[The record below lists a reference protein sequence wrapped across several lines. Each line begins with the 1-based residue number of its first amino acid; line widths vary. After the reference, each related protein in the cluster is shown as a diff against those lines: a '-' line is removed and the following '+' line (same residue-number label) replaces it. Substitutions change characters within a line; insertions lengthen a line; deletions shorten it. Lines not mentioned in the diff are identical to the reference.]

1 LALRDLEIR
10 GAGNL
15 LGAQQHGHIAA
26 VGFDLYTKLLEE
38 AVRELRGEAPAAEV
52 DPTITV
58 EVEALLPEA
67 YVPEES
73 QRLAL
78 YKRLA
83 EIASAAEIEDLRAEL
98 SDRFGALPPPVESL
112 LDVVGL
118 RLAARAVG
126 VERVEAQGG
135 RALITF
141 APSTKVTPERLL
153 AVIGRSR
160 GRMKMLREFTME
172 AQIPRGEWPAVR
184 AALTALLTELGK

>member
-1 LALRDLEIR
+1 MEVA
-10 GAGNL
+10 AGRSRVL
-15 LGAQQHGHIAA
+15 
-26 VGFDLYTKLLEE
+26 V
-38 AVRELRGEAPAAEV
+38 LRGEAGIGKSAL
-52 DPTITV
+52 V
-58 EVEALLPEA
+58 EYLV
-67 YVPEES
+67 
-73 QRLAL
+73 QR
-78 YKRLA
+78 
-83 EIASAAEIEDLRAEL
+83 ASE
-98 SDRFGALPPPVESL
+98 FQV
-112 LDVVGL
+112 
-118 RLAARAVG
+118 ARAVG